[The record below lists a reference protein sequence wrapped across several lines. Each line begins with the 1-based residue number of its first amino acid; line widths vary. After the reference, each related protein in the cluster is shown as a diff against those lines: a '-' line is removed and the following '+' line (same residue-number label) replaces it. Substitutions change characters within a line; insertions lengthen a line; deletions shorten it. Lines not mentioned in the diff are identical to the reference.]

1 MDNMR
6 VYIGDKVKILS
17 TGKTGNVISV
27 RDWKQHLSCIFNK
40 RKRKEEFRKNLAN
53 FGEGFAKN
61 WQMLSVKIGSKVISV
76 INFRVKVVEV
86 NHKIVS

>member
-1 MDNMR
+1 MDSMR
-6 VYIGDKVKILS
+6 VYIGDKVKVLS
-17 TGKTGNVISV
+17 TGKSGYVVSV
-27 RDWKQHLSCIFNK
+27 KDWKQHLSCIFDK

-61 WQMLSVKIGSKVISV
+61 WQMLSVKVGNKIIYVV
-76 INFRVKVVEV
+76 NFRVKVIEV